1 MDPEKYGTKM
11 DSTDDTSLNN
21 VGGTTFTL
29 FFDMTYWFNWKIC
42 HDMTAPSVKSNAVDQ
57 LEDGNHDEEL
67 KLSEATEA
75 AIKDM
80 CYTEFCRPDQEL
92 TAQINELFPTEQS
105 LAQLDTVIAAVE
117 AEMHDLDVEL
127 ASLVESHEEV
137 GAQGEAALEEAQR
150 AMVELEQRIDSI
162 RGKTRSSD
170 EIVREMTRDIKQ
182 LDIAKRNLT
191 SSITT
196 LHHLHILLT
205 GVDSLAVWVEQRDY
219 ASIARQLPAILN
231 VLQLFDDFQE
241 VEQMAKITNRL
252 NKLKQSLTI
261 QLAAVWVEQ
270 RDYASIARQLPAIL
284 NVLQLFDDFQ
294 EVEQMAKITNR
305 LNKLK
310 QSLTIQL
317 AGDMKAVFQA
327 GQLSER
333 VTDMCRVA
341 AALEGTVKANFC
353 KWFIDQQLA
362 EYTVLYA
369 ENEEGAWLDKI
380 EERYKWYVRKLTD
393 FERTGLAKVFPPDW
407 DMGRLMTKEFCN
419 VTRDVL
425 YRMLTRRRPDLDFRL
440 LGHAIQHTRM
450 FEALLTKRFPPKAE
464 FNFDK
469 AIWSVFDSFLD
480 VFISAQEKTLNEFLE
495 SCAIKIRSGNTTEV
509 PSRECSTHAVPFS
522 SSADMFLL
530 LKKVITE
537 CSKLSSEPDA
547 LLNDVVGVVRVCLR
561 NYAHGCLTA
570 FLPTAHGQQ
579 SSSSTANLFNLIRE
593 DTTVLRFFATILQG
607 VDLSQEMETFY
618 TITNQALAVLVQDLE
633 GACDAALQAI
643 AKITWSAVDG
653 VGDESPFVGAIR
665 SHLRAAVPRL
675 RDLLSD
681 RRKYFAHL
689 CLKLATQLS
698 HKFVGALFR
707 CKPISTH
714 GAEQLLLDTH
724 SLKSFLLQMPS
735 IDSAIA
741 AKPPTA
747 YVNGVSAALNK
758 AEMILKVV
766 MSNMETPEDFVEH
779 YSTLL
784 PESNTSELQ
793 KVLDMRGVKKVEQ
806 TAILQAYRLKFGAA
820 ADATP
825 TVPVGVGNSLSAT
838 QALNAVV
845 SMAADGLAET
855 TSMKRLEKLVKRNF

>member
-1 MDPEKYGTKM
+1 
-11 DSTDDTSLNN
+11 
-21 VGGTTFTL
+21 
-29 FFDMTYWFNWKIC
+29 
-42 HDMTAPSVKSNAVDQ
+42 
-57 LEDGNHDEEL
+57 
-67 KLSEATEA
+67 
-75 AIKDM
+75 
-80 CYTEFCRPDQEL
+80 
-92 TAQINELFPTEQS
+92 
-105 LAQLDTVIAAVE
+105 
-117 AEMHDLDVEL
+117 
-127 ASLVESHEEV
+127 
-137 GAQGEAALEEAQR
+137 
-150 AMVELEQRIDSI
+150 
-162 RGKTRSSD
+162 
-170 EIVREMTRDIKQ
+170 MTRDIKQ

-205 GVDSLAVWVEQRDY
+205 GVDSLALWVEQRDY

-241 VEQMAKITNRL
+241 VEQMARITNRL
-252 NKLKQSLTI
+252 NRLKQSLT
-261 QLAAVWVEQ
+261 V
-270 RDYASIARQLPAIL
+270 
-284 NVLQLFDDFQ
+284 
-294 EVEQMAKITNR
+294 
-305 LNKLK
+305 
-310 QSLTIQL
+310 QL

-341 AALEGTVKANFC
+341 AALEGSVKENFC

-369 ENEEGAWLDKI
+369 ENEEGAWLDRI

-393 FERTGLAKVFPPDW
+393 FERTGLSKVFPPDW
-407 DMGRLMTKEFCN
+407 DMGRLMTREFCN
-419 VTRDVL
+419 VTKDVL
-425 YRMLTRRRPDLDFRL
+425 YRMMTRRRPDLDFRL

-450 FEALLTKRFPPKAE
+450 FEALLNKRFPPKAD

-469 AIWSVFDSFLD
+469 AIWNVFDSFLN
-480 VFISAQEKTLNEFLE
+480 VFINAQEKTLNEFLE
-495 SCAIKIRSGNTTEV
+495 GCANKIRSGNTSEV

-547 LLNDVVGVVRVCLR
+547 LLKDVVGVVRVCLR

-593 DTTVLRFFATILQG
+593 DTSVVRLTPDQQFLTCCILATADWCAETTLQLQEKLAQRLPG

-618 TITNQALAVLVQDLE
+618 GITNQALAVLVQDLE

-643 AKITWSAVDG
+643 AKVTDVVGVVRVCLRNYAHGCLTAFLPTAHGQQSSSSTANLFNLIREDTSVVRLTPDQQFLTCCILATADWCAETTLQLQEKLAQRLPGVDLSQEMETFYGITNQALAVLVQDLEGACDAALQAIAKVTWSAVDG

-689 CLKLATQLS
+689 CLKLATQLA

-707 CKPISTH
+707 CKPMSTH

-766 MSNMETPEDFVEH
+766 MSNMESPEDFIEH

-806 TAILQAYRLKFGAA
+806 TAILQAYRQKFGAA

-825 TVPVGVGNSLSAT
+825 AVPVSVANSLSAT

>member
-1 MDPEKYGTKM
+1 MASHSEK
-11 DSTDDTSLNN
+11 
-21 VGGTTFTL
+21 
-29 FFDMTYWFNWKIC
+29 
-42 HDMTAPSVKSNAVDQ
+42 ASNLKPLDIGMG
-57 LEDGNHDEEL
+57 EEEEEL
-67 KLSEATEA
+67 KLSLATEA
-75 AIKDM
+75 AIKEM
-80 CYTEFCRPDQEL
+80 CHSEFCRPDQEL

-117 AEMHDLDVEL
+117 SEIHDLDVEL
-127 ASLVESHEEV
+127 AALVESHDEV
-137 GAQGEAALEEAQR
+137 GAQGEAALQEAQK
-150 AMVELEQRIDSI
+150 AMSELERRIDSI

-170 EIVREMTRDIKQ
+170 E
-182 LDIAKRNLT
+182 
-191 SSITT
+191 
-196 LHHLHILLT
+196 
-205 GVDSLAVWVEQRDY
+205 
-219 ASIARQLPAILN
+219 
-231 VLQLFDDFQE
+231 
-241 VEQMAKITNRL
+241 
-252 NKLKQSLTI
+252 
-261 QLAAVWVEQ
+261 
-270 RDYASIARQLPAIL
+270 
-284 NVLQLFDDFQ
+284 
-294 EVEQMAKITNR
+294 
-305 LNKLK
+305 
-310 QSLTIQL
+310 
-317 AGDMKAVFQA
+317 A

-341 AALEGTVKANFC
+341 AALEGSVKSNFC
-353 KWFIDQQLA
+353 RWFIDQQLS

-419 VTRDVL
+419 VTRS
-425 YRMLTRRRPDLDFRL
+425 
-440 LGHAIQHTRM
+440 G
-450 FEALLTKRFPPKAE
+450 
-464 FNFDK
+464 
-469 AIWSVFDSFLD
+469 S
-480 VFISAQEKTLNEFLE
+480 SA
-495 SCAIKIRSGNTTEV
+495 EV

-547 LLNDVVGVVRVCLR
+547 LLKDVVGVVRVCLR

-579 SSSSTANLFNLIRE
+579 SGSSTANLFNLIRE
-593 DTTVLRFFATILQG
+593 DTTVLRLSADQQFLTCCILATADWCAETTLQLQEKLAQRLAG

-618 TITNQALAVLVQDLE
+618 GITNQALAVLVQDLE
-633 GACDAALQAI
+633 GTCDAALQAI
-643 AKITWSAVDG
+643 SKITWSTVDG

-665 SHLRAAVPRL
+665 SHLRAAIPRL

-735 IDSAIA
+735 IDSAVA

-747 YVNGVSAALNK
+747 YVGGVGAALNK
-758 AEMILKVV
+758 AEMILK
-766 MSNMETPEDFVEH
+766 
-779 YSTLL
+779 L
-784 PESNTSELQ
+784 PSI
-793 KVLDMRGVKKVEQ
+793 D
-806 TAILQAYRLKFGAA
+806 
-820 ADATP
+820 
-825 TVPVGVGNSLSAT
+825 
-838 QALNAVV
+838 
-845 SMAADGLAET
+845 
-855 TSMKRLEKLVKRNF
+855 LEV

>member
-1 MDPEKYGTKM
+1 MELP
-11 DSTDDTSLNN
+11 STN
-21 VGGTTFTL
+21 
-29 FFDMTYWFNWKIC
+29 
-42 HDMTAPSVKSNAVDQ
+42 VKSLATPINFGQ
-57 LEDGNHDEEL
+57 CEEEGEDL
-67 KLSEATEA
+67 KFSDATEES
-75 AIKDM
+75 IKGM
-80 CYTEFCRPDQEL
+80 CRSEFCHPDQDL

-105 LAQLDTVIAAVE
+105 LAQLDTVIATVE
-117 AEMHDLDVEL
+117 AEIRELDVEL
-127 ASLVESHEEV
+127 ASLVESHNEV
-137 GAQGEAALEEAQR
+137 GSQGEAALQRAQQ

-170 EIVREMTRDIKQ
+170 EVVREMTRDIKQ
-182 LDIAKRNLT
+182 LDIAEKK
-191 SSITT
+191 S
-196 LHHLHILLT
+196 HIVHNNT
-205 GVDSLAVWVEQRDY
+205 APLAYFADRSVWVEQRDY
-219 ASIARQLPAILN
+219 ASIASQLPAILN
-231 VLQLFDDFQE
+231 VLQLFDEFQE
-241 VEQMAKITNRL
+241 VEQMAKITSRLNRL
-252 NKLKQSLTI
+252 KQALTV
-261 QLAAVWVEQ
+261 QLAV
-270 RDYASIARQLPAIL
+270 
-284 NVLQLFDDFQ
+284 
-294 EVEQMAKITNR
+294 
-305 LNKLK
+305 
-310 QSLTIQL
+310 
-317 AGDMKAVFQA
+317 DMKSVFQS
-327 GQLSER
+327 GQLGER

-341 AALEGTVKANFC
+341 AALEGSVKANFC
-353 KWFIDQQLA
+353 RWFIDQQLS
-362 EYTVLYA
+362 EYVVLYA

-407 DMGRLMTKEFCN
+407 EMGRLMTREFCT

-425 YRMLTRRRPDLDFRL
+425 YRMMTRRRPDLDFRL

-450 FEALLTKRFPPKAE
+450 FEALLIKRFPQKGD
-464 FNFDK
+464 FNFEK

-480 VFISAQEKTLNEFLE
+480 VFISAQEKTLNDFLE
-495 SCAIKIRSGNTTEV
+495 GCANKIRSGSSAEV

-537 CSKLSSEPDA
+537 CSKISSDPDA
-547 LLNDVVGVVRVCLR
+547 LLKDVVGVVRLCLR
-561 NYAHGCLTA
+561 NYAYSCLTA

-579 SSSSTANLFNLIRE
+579 SSANLFSLIRE
-593 DTTVLRFFATILQG
+593 DTTSVRLTGDQQFMTCCILATADWCAETTLQLQEKLALRLPG

-618 TITNQALAVLVQDLE
+618 SITNQALAILVQDLE
-633 GACDAALQAI
+633 GACDGALQSI
-643 AKITWSAVDG
+643 AKINWSTVDG
-653 VGDESPFVGAIR
+653 VGDESSFVGAIR
-665 SHLRAAVPRL
+665 SHLRAAVPQL
-675 RDLLSD
+675 RDLLCD

-689 CLKLATQLS
+689 CLKLATQLAQ
-698 HKFVGALFR
+698 KFVGALFR

-735 IDSAIA
+735 IDSAVT

-747 YVNGVSAALNK
+747 YVGGVSAALNK

-766 MSNMETPEDFVEH
+766 MSNMDTPEDFVEH

-793 KVLDMRGVKKVEQ
+793 KVLDMCGVKKVEQ
-806 TAILQAYRLKFGAA
+806 TSILQAYRLKFGAA

-825 TVPVGVGNSLSAT
+825 TVPGMINPLSAT

-855 TSMKRLEKLVKRNF
+855 TSMRRLEKLVKRNF

>member
-1 MDPEKYGTKM
+1 MAYDRCI
-11 DSTDDTSLNN
+11 DWTDFIMNTEEIKQHSAIA
-21 VGGTTFTL
+21 GHY
-29 FFDMTYWFNWKIC
+29 FD
-42 HDMTAPSVKSNAVDQ
+42 KSYNDALKAVRQ
-57 LEDGNHDEEL
+57 EL
-67 KLSEATEA
+67 KEDAIYDIEGDVNAEGGEA
-75 AIKDM
+75 
-80 CYTEFCRPDQEL
+80 
-92 TAQINELFPTEQS
+92 
-105 LAQLDTVIAAVE
+105 AAVE
-117 AEMHDLDVEL
+117 SEIHDLDVEL
-127 ASLVESHEEV
+127 AALVESHDEV
-137 GAQGEAALEEAQR
+137 GAQGEAALQEAQK
-150 AMVELEQRIDSI
+150 AMSELERRIDSI

-205 GVDSLAVWVEQRDY
+205 GVDSLAVWVDHRDY

-252 NKLKQSLTI
+252 NKLKQALTV
-261 QLAAVWVEQ
+261 QLA
-270 RDYASIARQLPAIL
+270 S
-284 NVLQLFDDFQ
+284 
-294 EVEQMAKITNR
+294 
-305 LNKLK
+305 
-310 QSLTIQL
+310 
-317 AGDMKAVFQA
+317 DMKAVFQA

-341 AALEGTVKANFC
+341 AALEGSVKSNFC
-353 KWFIDQQLA
+353 RWFIDQQLS

-425 YRMLTRRRPDLDFRL
+425 YRMMTRRRPDLDFRL

-450 FEALLTKRFPPKAE
+450 FEALLIKRFPSKPD

-480 VFISAQEKTLNEFLE
+480 VFISAQEKTLNQFLE
-495 SCAIKIRSGNTTEV
+495 DCANKIR
-509 PSRECSTHAVPFS
+509 
-522 SSADMFLL
+522 
-530 LKKVITE
+530 
-537 CSKLSSEPDA
+537 
-547 LLNDVVGVVRVCLR
+547 DVVGVVRVCLR

-570 FLPTAHGQQ
+570 FLPTGHGQQ
-579 SSSSTANLFNLIRE
+579 SGSSTANLFNLIRE
-593 DTTVLRFFATILQG
+593 DTTVLRLSADQQFLTCCILATADWCAETTLQLQEKLAQRLAG

-618 TITNQALAVLVQDLE
+618 GITNQALAVLVQDLE
-633 GACDAALQAI
+633 GTCDAALQAI
-643 AKITWSAVDG
+643 SKITWSAVDG

-665 SHLRAAVPRL
+665 SHLRAAIPRL

-735 IDSAIA
+735 IDSAVA

-747 YVNGVSAALNK
+747 YVGGVSAALNK

-766 MSNMETPEDFVEH
+766 MSNMETPEDYVEH

-784 PESNTSELQ
+784 PDSNTSELQ

-806 TAILQAYRLKFGAA
+806 TAILQAYRQKFGAA
-820 ADATP
+820 ADAAP
-825 TVPVGVGNSLSAT
+825 TVPVGMGNALSAT

-855 TSMKRLEKLVKRNF
+855 TSMRRLEKLVKRNF

>member
-1 MDPEKYGTKM
+1 MEAQPLQPSNTKPL
-11 DSTDDTSLNN
+11 D
-21 VGGTTFTL
+21 VGNGQE
-29 FFDMTYWFNWKIC
+29 
-42 HDMTAPSVKSNAVDQ
+42 A
-57 LEDGNHDEEL
+57 EEEEL
-67 KLSEATEA
+67 KLSAATEM
-75 AIKDM
+75 AIKEM
-80 CYTEFCRPDQEL
+80 CHTEFCRPDQEL

-117 AEMHDLDVEL
+117 AEIHDLDVEL
-127 ASLVESHEEV
+127 AALVESHDEV
-137 GAQGEAALEEAQR
+137 GAQGEAALQEAQK
-150 AMVELEQRIDSI
+150 AMSELERRIDSI

-205 GVDSLAVWVEQRDY
+205 GVDSLGTGSLFLPLKLNIDHYYMVLLHLYFLLSYDHSFSAVWVDQRDY

-252 NKLKQSLTI
+252 NKLKQALT
-261 QLAAVWVEQ
+261 V
-270 RDYASIARQLPAIL
+270 
-284 NVLQLFDDFQ
+284 
-294 EVEQMAKITNR
+294 
-305 LNKLK
+305 
-310 QSLTIQL
+310 QL

-341 AALEGTVKANFC
+341 AALEGSVKSNFC
-353 KWFIDQQLA
+353 RWFIDQQLS

-419 VTRDVL
+419 VTRS
-425 YRMLTRRRPDLDFRL
+425 
-440 LGHAIQHTRM
+440 G
-450 FEALLTKRFPPKAE
+450 
-464 FNFDK
+464 
-469 AIWSVFDSFLD
+469 S
-480 VFISAQEKTLNEFLE
+480 SA
-495 SCAIKIRSGNTTEV
+495 EV

-547 LLNDVVGVVRVCLR
+547 LLKDVVGVVRVCLR

-579 SSSSTANLFNLIRE
+579 SGSSTANLFNLIRE
-593 DTTVLRFFATILQG
+593 DTTVLRLSADQQFLTCCILATADWCAETTLQLQEKLAQRLAG

-618 TITNQALAVLVQDLE
+618 GITNQALAVLVQDLE
-633 GACDAALQAI
+633 GTCDTALQAI
-643 AKITWSAVDG
+643 SKITWSTVDG

-665 SHLRAAVPRL
+665 SHLRAAIPRL

-689 CLKLATQLS
+689 NATIFNAKLIPS
-698 HKFVGALFR
+698 LF
-707 CKPISTH
+707 
-714 GAEQLLLDTH
+714 GFYLLA
-724 SLKSFLLQMPS
+724 S
-735 IDSAIA
+735 I
-741 AKPPTA
+741 
-747 YVNGVSAALNK
+747 
-758 AEMILKVV
+758 VV
-766 MSNMETPEDFVEH
+766 MSNMDTPEDFVEH

-784 PESNTSELQ
+784 PDSNTSELQ

-806 TAILQAYRLKFGAA
+806 TAILQAYRQRCFVLRQKFGAA
-820 ADATP
+820 ADAAP
-825 TVPVGVGNSLSAT
+825 TVPVGMGNALSAT

-855 TSMKRLEKLVKRNF
+855 TSMRRLEKLVKRNF

>member
-1 MDPEKYGTKM
+1 M
-11 DSTDDTSLNN
+11 
-21 VGGTTFTL
+21 
-29 FFDMTYWFNWKIC
+29 C
-42 HDMTAPSVKSNAVDQ
+42 H
-57 LEDGNHDEEL
+57 
-67 KLSEATEA
+67 
-75 AIKDM
+75 
-80 CYTEFCRPDQEL
+80 TEFCRPDQEL

-117 AEMHDLDVEL
+117 AEIHDLDVEL
-127 ASLVESHEEV
+127 ASLVESHDEV
-137 GAQGEAALEEAQR
+137 GAQGGAALQEAQK
-150 AMVELEQRIDSI
+150 AMAELERRIDSI

-205 GVDSLAVWVEQRDY
+205 GVDSLALWVDQRDY

-252 NKLKQSLTI
+252 NKLKQSLT
-261 QLAAVWVEQ
+261 V
-270 RDYASIARQLPAIL
+270 
-284 NVLQLFDDFQ
+284 
-294 EVEQMAKITNR
+294 
-305 LNKLK
+305 
-310 QSLTIQL
+310 QL

-393 FERTGLAKVFPPDW
+393 FERTGLAKVFPADW

-419 VTRDVL
+419 VTKDVL
-425 YRMLTRRRPDLDFRL
+425 YRMMTRRRPDLDFRL

-450 FEALLTKRFPPKAE
+450 FEALLTKRFPPKAD

-469 AIWSVFDSFLD
+469 DYQKITRTFQAIWSVFDSFLD

-495 SCAIKIRSGNTTEV
+495 GCANKIR
-509 PSRECSTHAVPFS
+509 
-522 SSADMFLL
+522 
-530 LKKVITE
+530 
-537 CSKLSSEPDA
+537 
-547 LLNDVVGVVRVCLR
+547 DVVGVVRVCLR

-593 DTTVLRFFATILQG
+593 DTSVLRLTPDQQFLTCCILATADWCAETTLQLQEKLAQRLPG

-618 TITNQALAVLVQDLE
+618 GITNQALAVLVQDLE

-643 AKITWSAVDG
+643 AKVTWSAVDG
-653 VGDESPFVGAIR
+653 VGDESPFIGAIR
-665 SHLRAAVPRL
+665 SHLRGTVPRL

-689 CLKLATQLS
+689 CLKLATQLA

-735 IDSAIA
+735 LDSAIA

-747 YVNGVSAALNK
+747 YVNGVSAAMNK

-825 TVPVGVGNSLSAT
+825 AVPVGMGNSLSAT

>member
-1 MDPEKYGTKM
+1 RAVWMATQPLQASNTKPL
-11 DSTDDTSLNN
+11 D
-21 VGGTTFTL
+21 VGNGQE
-29 FFDMTYWFNWKIC
+29 
-42 HDMTAPSVKSNAVDQ
+42 A
-57 LEDGNHDEEL
+57 EEEEL
-67 KLSEATEA
+67 KLSAATEM
-75 AIKDM
+75 AIKEM
-80 CYTEFCRPDQEL
+80 CHTEFCRPDQEL

-117 AEMHDLDVEL
+117 AEIHDLDVEL
-127 ASLVESHEEV
+127 AALVESHDEV
-137 GAQGEAALEEAQR
+137 GAQGEAALQEAQK
-150 AMVELEQRIDSI
+150 AMSELERRIDSI

-205 GVDSLAVWVEQRDY
+205 GVDSLAVWVDQRDY

-241 VEQMAKITNRL
+241 VEQMAKLTNRL
-252 NKLKQSLTI
+252 NKLKQALT
-261 QLAAVWVEQ
+261 V
-270 RDYASIARQLPAIL
+270 
-284 NVLQLFDDFQ
+284 
-294 EVEQMAKITNR
+294 
-305 LNKLK
+305 
-310 QSLTIQL
+310 QL

-341 AALEGTVKANFC
+341 AALEGSVKSNFC
-353 KWFIDQQLA
+353 RWFIDQQLS

-425 YRMLTRRRPDLDFRL
+425 YRMMTRRRPDLDFRL

-450 FEALLTKRFPPKAE
+450 FEALLIKRFPSKPD

-480 VFISAQEKTLNEFLE
+480 VFISAQEKTLNQFLE
-495 SCAIKIRSGNTTEV
+495 DCANKIRSGSSAEV

-547 LLNDVVGVVRVCLR
+547 LLKDVVGVVRVCLR

-579 SSSSTANLFNLIRE
+579 SGSSTANLFNLIRE
-593 DTTVLRFFATILQG
+593 DTTVLRLSADQQFLTCCILATADWCAETTLQLQEKLAQRLAG

-618 TITNQALAVLVQDLE
+618 GITNQALAVLVQDLE
-633 GACDAALQAI
+633 GTCDTALQAI
-643 AKITWSAVDG
+643 SKITWSTVDG

-665 SHLRAAVPRL
+665 SHLRAAIPRL

-735 IDSAIA
+735 IDSAVA

-747 YVNGVSAALNK
+747 YVGGVSAALNK

-766 MSNMETPEDFVEH
+766 MSNMDTPEDFVEH

-784 PESNTSELQ
+784 PDSNTSELQ

-806 TAILQAYRLKFGAA
+806 TAILQAYRQKFGAA
-820 ADATP
+820 ADAAP
-825 TVPVGVGNSLSAT
+825 TVPVGMGNALSAT

-855 TSMKRLEKLVKRNF
+855 TSMRRLEKLVKRNF

>member
-1 MDPEKYGTKM
+1 LPLLLLT
-11 DSTDDTSLNN
+11 STYCEVLKVLLGILQYVQPTSM
-21 VGGTTFTL
+21 TTES
-29 FFDMTYWFNWKIC
+29 
-42 HDMTAPSVKSNAVDQ
+42 ARASNPKPLDI
-57 LEDGNHDEEL
+57 GNDEEEEEEL
-67 KLSEATEA
+67 KLSLATEA
-75 AIKDM
+75 AIKEM
-80 CYTEFCRPDQEL
+80 CHSEFCRPDQEL

-117 AEMHDLDVEL
+117 SEIHDLDVEL
-127 ASLVESHEEV
+127 AALVESHDEV
-137 GAQGEAALEEAQR
+137 GAQGEAALQEAQK
-150 AMVELEQRIDSI
+150 AMSELERRIDSI

-205 GVDSLAVWVEQRDY
+205 GVDSLAVWVDHRDY

-231 VLQLFDDFQE
+231 VLQLFDEFQE

-252 NKLKQSLTI
+252 NKLKQALT
-261 QLAAVWVEQ
+261 V
-270 RDYASIARQLPAIL
+270 
-284 NVLQLFDDFQ
+284 
-294 EVEQMAKITNR
+294 
-305 LNKLK
+305 
-310 QSLTIQL
+310 QL

-341 AALEGTVKANFC
+341 AALEGNVKSNFC
-353 KWFIDQQLA
+353 RWFIDQQLS
-362 EYTVLYA
+362 EYAVLYA

-393 FERTGLAKVFPPDW
+393 FERTGLSKVFPPDW

-425 YRMLTRRRPDLDFRL
+425 YRMMSRRRPDLDFRL

-450 FEALLTKRFPPKAE
+450 FEALLVKRFPSKPD

-480 VFISAQEKTLNEFLE
+480 VFISAQEKTLNQFLE
-495 SCAIKIRSGNTTEV
+495 DCANKIRSGSSTEV

-547 LLNDVVGVVRVCLR
+547 LLKDVVGVVRVCLR

-570 FLPTAHGQQ
+570 FLPTGHGQQ
-579 SSSSTANLFNLIRE
+579 SGSSTANLFNLIRE
-593 DTTVLRFFATILQG
+593 DTTVLRLSADQQFLTCCILATADWCAETTLQLQEKLAQRLAG

-618 TITNQALAVLVQDLE
+618 GIANQALAVLVQDLE
-633 GACDAALQAI
+633 GTCDAALQAI
-643 AKITWSAVDG
+643 SKITWSTVDG
-653 VGDESPFVGAIR
+653 VGDESAFVGAIR
-665 SHLRAAVPRL
+665 SHLRAAIPRL

-698 HKFVGALFR
+698 QKFVGALFR

-714 GAEQLLLDTH
+714 VISTI
-724 SLKSFLLQMPS
+724 S
-735 IDSAIA
+735 
-741 AKPPTA
+741 
-747 YVNGVSAALNK
+747 VNGS
-758 AEMILKVV
+758 
-766 MSNMETPEDFVEH
+766 
-779 YSTLL
+779 
-784 PESNTSELQ
+784 
-793 KVLDMRGVKKVEQ
+793 R
-806 TAILQAYRLKFGAA
+806 
-820 ADATP
+820 
-825 TVPVGVGNSLSAT
+825 
-838 QALNAVV
+838 
-845 SMAADGLAET
+845 
-855 TSMKRLEKLVKRNF
+855 